1 MTYRGAVLPAQHLA
15 FYTAGKQYRIPGY
28 LATSF
33 AEKVAKGFARR
44 AWQAEKSSASG
55 EQPAVIWVV
64 QVDPEGEDDEEE
76 LCQNA
81 NYIANTHVPGEDEY
95 LFVPYSVFT
104 VTKVEL
110 SATPHHKKPHRIYIT
125 AAYDSLMESEDLPLA
140 PWY

>member
-1 MTYRGAVLPAQHLA
+1 M
-15 FYTAGKQYRIPGY
+15 
-28 LATSF
+28 
-33 AEKVAKGFARR
+33 
-44 AWQAEKSSASG
+44 
-55 EQPAVIWVV
+55 IWVV

-81 NYIANTHVPGEDEY
+81 NYIANTHIPGEDEY